1 MSMKPNPRWA
11 PRLLVF
17 LAILLTVPAS
27 AQQPDPTAAA
37 ITIITACC
45 LDCHHSG
52 DASGGLD
59 LLNRESA
66 TDGGDSGAAIDSE
79 TPLES
84 LLWTRIESNE
94 MPPDKPLT
102 REEKLAVKK
111 WLKSGAAWPA
121 QPIDRF
127 ARSTDRRAGRDW
139 WSWQPLKAVP
149 PPSDAADTWSRNEID
164 RFVWQKLREQNLQ
177 PTQSAD
183 PRTLVRRLYYDLV
196 GLPPPMEVVEA
207 FAADPSDHRWN
218 QLIEKLLA
226 SPQYGEQ
233 WGNHWLDVA
242 RFGESQ
248 GFEYNEPR
256 SGAWLYRDWVI
267 DALNRD
273 LPYAEFARRQI
284 AGDSLIGQHT
294 EGLAPL
300 GFLVSGPH
308 NTVLGVTETMKA
320 AVRQEELEEIAGTLG
335 QAFLGLT
342 VNCARCHDH
351 KFDPITAEEYY
362 GFIANLAG
370 TTHGNRQA
378 ASELAQQQRER
389 SLARQA
395 VLQGQLEQSYRQRNA
410 VFSNSANR
418 LSTTLPPSSN
428 RTGVRYQLELSIT
441 PTVWADE
448 SQATTGDDRVNLSLR
463 RADKTPI
470 TSQSFAPGDWIA
482 AGRKQSF
489 QTKTIEYVGDGI
501 GQLNLDLS
509 SLQHDGKFAGGIDW
523 IRCRDDSGQLVWQEE
538 FTPTQR
544 DPAPGIQAT
553 TSLAVHCRLQ
563 FTGWNVEGLNAAH
576 AVEFQPGEFTVQL
589 YGGMIDSPGVP
600 ETDEERAWAAEL
612 QSIQTTLTGDNL
624 FTVVSTNPGTMR
636 VYNRGD
642 VRQAG
647 KEVLPAALSLSL
659 DNTPLLGLDNQ
670 AADPLRRQKLAEWIT
685 GPDNALFLRVAVNR
699 VWHHHFGSG
708 LLAKTSDFGFN
719 GGHPSHPELLD
730 WLANWFQQHGQSQK
744 QLHRLILNSA
754 TWRQSS
760 RSADNPTSAAAAR
773 LDTSNRLLW
782 HQNPRRL
789 AAEELRDGMLLQ
801 TGLLDLKLGGPGYRD
816 FAIEQIG
823 AAHYYRHSGEL
834 DPSCWRRSNYR
845 FRVRGDRSPLLDSF
859 DCPDPSATAPVRNV
873 TTTPTQALALWN
885 NELVLEVSQ
894 RLAQKLRSEHPEQAP
909 PALVAAAWI
918 AVLQREPT
926 PAERDAAVEVVEA
939 HGLEALTRVLY
950 NSNEYLLVD

>member
-1 MSMKPNPRWA
+1 MKPTPRWA

-17 LAILLTVPAS
+17 LAFLLTLPAS

-37 ITIITACC
+37 INIITARC

-66 TDGGDSGAAIDSE
+66 IDGGDSGAAIDSE

-84 LLWTRIESNE
+84 LLWTRIESDE

-102 REEKLAVKK
+102 REDKLAVKK

-121 QPIDRF
+121 KPIDRF

-177 PTQSAD
+177 PSQAAD
-183 PRTLVRRLYYDLV
+183 SRTLVRRLYYDLI

-207 FAADPSDHRWN
+207 FVADPSDQRWN

-284 AGDSLIGQHT
+284 AGDSLIGQYT

-320 AVRQEELEEIAGTLG
+320 TARQEELEEIAGTLG

-378 ASELAQQQRER
+378 AS
-389 SLARQA
+389 
-395 VLQGQLEQSYRQRNA
+395 
-410 VFSNSANR
+410 
-418 LSTTLPPSSN
+418 
-428 RTGVRYQLELSIT
+428 
-441 PTVWADE
+441 
-448 SQATTGDDRVNLSLR
+448 
-463 RADKTPI
+463 
-470 TSQSFAPGDWIA
+470 
-482 AGRKQSF
+482 
-489 QTKTIEYVGDGI
+489 
-501 GQLNLDLS
+501 
-509 SLQHDGKFAGGIDW
+509 
-523 IRCRDDSGQLVWQEE
+523 
-538 FTPTQR
+538 
-544 DPAPGIQAT
+544 
-553 TSLAVHCRLQ
+553 
-563 FTGWNVEGLNAAH
+563 
-576 AVEFQPGEFTVQL
+576 
-589 YGGMIDSPGVP
+589 
-600 ETDEERAWAAEL
+600 
-612 QSIQTTLTGDNL
+612 
-624 FTVVSTNPGTMR
+624 
-636 VYNRGD
+636 
-642 VRQAG
+642 
-647 KEVLPAALSLSL
+647 
-659 DNTPLLGLDNQ
+659 
-670 AADPLRRQKLAEWIT
+670 
-685 GPDNALFLRVAVNR
+685 
-699 VWHHHFGSG
+699 
-708 LLAKTSDFGFN
+708 
-719 GGHPSHPELLD
+719 
-730 WLANWFQQHGQSQK
+730 
-744 QLHRLILNSA
+744 
-754 TWRQSS
+754 
-760 RSADNPTSAAAAR
+760 
-773 LDTSNRLLW
+773 
-782 HQNPRRL
+782 
-789 AAEELRDGMLLQ
+789 
-801 TGLLDLKLGGPGYRD
+801 
-816 FAIEQIG
+816 
-823 AAHYYRHSGEL
+823 
-834 DPSCWRRSNYR
+834 
-845 FRVRGDRSPLLDSF
+845 
-859 DCPDPSATAPVRNV
+859 
-873 TTTPTQALALWN
+873 
-885 NELVLEVSQ
+885 
-894 RLAQKLRSEHPEQAP
+894 
-909 PALVAAAWI
+909 
-918 AVLQREPT
+918 
-926 PAERDAAVEVVEA
+926 
-939 HGLEALTRVLY
+939 
-950 NSNEYLLVD
+950 